1 MTVLETAK
9 KMIDYSHGNLHDINH
24 FMKVYAYAKMIAD
37 GEQLDP
43 DTQKLVEMTA
53 LVHDIACPLCRVKY
67 GNTNGKNQEKE
78 SAALIAEFFKDSN
91 LPQDFTDL
99 ISPAAAVNVGYKFA
113 PAFGA
118 RLGVSG
124 WQAKAGWVTPSQT
137 YQYKYLQGNL
147 DIMADLSTLF
157 CGFNPKRVFNA
168 YIFGGAGLNHAFDN
182 DEANALDTRSHEL
195 EYLWQDKQNLIAG
208 RMGLGCDLRLNDRL
222 AINIEGNANALSDK
236 FNSKKAGNCD
246 WQFNVLVGLN
256 IKLGKSYK
264 KTAPVYYEP
273 EPVVEQPKPQPVVKQ
288 PEPEPVAV
296 VVEPMKQN
304 IFFALNSA
312 LLQKDQQS
320 KIDAMVAYME
330 KYPASKVAITGYAD
344 KETGN
349 PRINMT
355 LSEKRA
361 KIVADA
367 LKAKGIAADRIV
379 TDFKGDT
386 VQPFRVPEENRVSVC
401 IAE

>member
-1 MTVLETAK
+1 MKKLLATVLLMSSTVAFSQEQRIKEPEKTTFTPHWFIQAEVGAAHTVGEAK
-9 KMIDYSHGNLHDINH
+9 
-24 FMKVYAYAKMIAD
+24 
-37 GEQLDP
+37 
-43 DTQKLVEMTA
+43 
-53 LVHDIACPLCRVKY
+53 
-67 GNTNGKNQEKE
+67 
-78 SAALIAEFFKDSN
+78 
-91 LPQDFTDL
+91 FTDL

-113 PAFGA
+113 PIFGV

-273 EPVVEQPKPQPVVKQ
+273 EPIVEQPKPQPVVKQ

>member
-1 MTVLETAK
+1 MRIRNLLVAILTVSSTVAFAQEQRQIKEEGKTVFK
-9 KMIDYSHGNLHDINH
+9 PHW
-24 FMKVYAYAKMIAD
+24 FMQVQAGAAHTV
-37 GEQLDP
+37 GE
-43 DTQKLVEMTA
+43 A
-53 LVHDIACPLCRVKY
+53 
-67 GNTNGKNQEKE
+67 
-78 SAALIAEFFKDSN
+78 
-91 LPQDFTDL
+91 DFTDL

-273 EPVVEQPKPQPVVKQ
+273 EPIVEQPKPQPVVKQ
-288 PEPEPVAV
+288 PEPESVAV

-361 KIVADA
+361 KIVADT

>member
-1 MTVLETAK
+1 MRIRNLLVAILTVSSTVAFAQEQRQIK
-9 KMIDYSHGNLHDINH
+9 EEGKIVFKPHW
-24 FMKVYAYAKMIAD
+24 FMQVQAGAAHTV
-37 GEQLDP
+37 GE
-43 DTQKLVEMTA
+43 A
-53 LVHDIACPLCRVKY
+53 
-67 GNTNGKNQEKE
+67 
-78 SAALIAEFFKDSN
+78 
-91 LPQDFTDL
+91 DFTDL

-273 EPVVEQPKPQPVVKQ
+273 EPIVEQPKPHPVVKQ

-304 IFFALNSA
+304 IYFALNSA
-312 LLQKDQQS
+312 LLQEDQQS
-320 KIDAMVAYME
+320 KIDAMVAYM
-330 KYPASKVAITGYAD
+330 
-344 KETGN
+344 
-349 PRINMT
+349 
-355 LSEKRA
+355 
-361 KIVADA
+361 
-367 LKAKGIAADRIV
+367 
-379 TDFKGDT
+379 
-386 VQPFRVPEENRVSVC
+386 
-401 IAE
+401 

>member
-1 MTVLETAK
+1 MR
-9 KMIDYSHGNLHDINH
+9 IRNL
-24 FMKVYAYAKMIAD
+24 
-37 GEQLDP
+37 
-43 DTQKLVEMTA
+43 
-53 LVHDIACPLCRVKY
+53 
-67 GNTNGKNQEKE
+67 
-78 SAALIAEFFKDSN
+78 LIAILTVSSTVAFAQEQRQIKEEGKTVFK
-91 LPQDFTDL
+91 PHWFMQVQAGAAHTVGEADFTDL

-147 DIMADLSTLF
+147 DLMADLSTLF
-157 CGFNPKRVFNA
+157 CGFNPKRVFNG
-168 YIFGGAGLNHAFDN
+168 YIFGGVGLNHAFDN

-195 EYLWQDKQNLIAG
+195 EYLWQDKQNLVAG

-222 AINIEGNANALSDK
+222 AINIEGNANVLSDK

-273 EPVVEQPKPQPVVKQ
+273 EPVVVEQPKPQPVVKQ

-304 IFFALNSA
+304 IFFALNSS

-349 PRINMT
+349 SKINMT

-361 KIVADA
+361 KNVADA
-367 LKAKGIAADRIV
+367 LKAKGIAASRIV

-386 VQPFRVPEENRVSVC
+386 VQPYRVPEENRVSIC

>member
-1 MTVLETAK
+1 MRIRNLLVAILTVSSTVAFAQEQRQIKEEGKTVFK
-9 KMIDYSHGNLHDINH
+9 PHR
-24 FMKVYAYAKMIAD
+24 FMQVQAGAAHTV
-37 GEQLDP
+37 GE
-43 DTQKLVEMTA
+43 A
-53 LVHDIACPLCRVKY
+53 
-67 GNTNGKNQEKE
+67 
-78 SAALIAEFFKDSN
+78 
-91 LPQDFTDL
+91 DFTDL

-147 DIMADLSTLF
+147 DLMADLSTLF
-157 CGFNPKRVFNA
+157 CGFNPKRVFNG
-168 YIFGGAGLNHAFDN
+168 YIFGGVGLNHAFDN

-264 KTAPVYYEP
+264 KTAPVYY
-273 EPVVEQPKPQPVVKQ
+273 
-288 PEPEPVAV
+288 EPEPVAV

>member
-1 MTVLETAK
+1 MKKLLATVLLMSSTVAFSQEQRIKEPEKTTFTPHWFIQAEVGAAHTVGEAK
-9 KMIDYSHGNLHDINH
+9 
-24 FMKVYAYAKMIAD
+24 
-37 GEQLDP
+37 
-43 DTQKLVEMTA
+43 
-53 LVHDIACPLCRVKY
+53 
-67 GNTNGKNQEKE
+67 
-78 SAALIAEFFKDSN
+78 
-91 LPQDFTDL
+91 FTDL

-113 PAFGA
+113 PIFGV

-367 LKAKGIAADRIV
+367 LKDKGIAADRIV

-386 VQPFRVPEENRVSVC
+386 VQPFRVPKENRVSVC
-401 IAE
+401 ITE

>member
-1 MTVLETAK
+1 MKKLLATVLLMSSTVAFSQEQRIKEPEKTTFTPHWFIQAEVGAAHTVGEAK
-9 KMIDYSHGNLHDINH
+9 
-24 FMKVYAYAKMIAD
+24 
-37 GEQLDP
+37 
-43 DTQKLVEMTA
+43 
-53 LVHDIACPLCRVKY
+53 
-67 GNTNGKNQEKE
+67 
-78 SAALIAEFFKDSN
+78 
-91 LPQDFTDL
+91 FTDL

-113 PAFGA
+113 PIFGV

-147 DIMADLSTLF
+147 DLMADLSTLF
-157 CGFNPKRVFNA
+157 CGFNPKRVFNG
-168 YIFGGAGLNHAFDN
+168 YIFGGVGLNHAFDN

-195 EYLWQDKQNLIAG
+195 EYLWQDKQNLVAG
-208 RMGLGCDLRLNDRL
+208 RFGLGCDLRLNDRL
-222 AINIEGNANALSDK
+222 AINIEGNANVLSDK

-273 EPVVEQPKPQPVVKQ
+273 EPIVEQPKPQPVVKQ

-367 LKAKGIAADRIV
+367 LKDKGIAPDRIV

>member
-1 MTVLETAK
+1 MR
-9 KMIDYSHGNLHDINH
+9 IRNL
-24 FMKVYAYAKMIAD
+24 
-37 GEQLDP
+37 
-43 DTQKLVEMTA
+43 
-53 LVHDIACPLCRVKY
+53 
-67 GNTNGKNQEKE
+67 
-78 SAALIAEFFKDSN
+78 LIAILTVSSTVAFAQEQRQIKEEGKTVFK
-91 LPQDFTDL
+91 PHWFMQVQAGAAHTVGEADFTDL

-113 PAFGA
+113 PIFGV

-147 DIMADLSTLF
+147 DLMADLSTLF
-157 CGFNPKRVFNA
+157 CGFNPKRVFNG
-168 YIFGGAGLNHAFDN
+168 YIFGGVGLNHAFDN

-195 EYLWQDKQNLIAG
+195 EYLWQDKQNLVAG

-222 AINIEGNANALSDK
+222 AINIEGNANVLSDK

-273 EPVVEQPKPQPVVKQ
+273 EPIVEQPKPQPVVKQ

-367 LKAKGIAADRIV
+367 LKDKGIAPDRIV

-386 VQPFRVPEENRVSVC
+386 VQPFRVPEENRVSIC

>member
-1 MTVLETAK
+1 MR
-9 KMIDYSHGNLHDINH
+9 IRNL
-24 FMKVYAYAKMIAD
+24 
-37 GEQLDP
+37 
-43 DTQKLVEMTA
+43 
-53 LVHDIACPLCRVKY
+53 
-67 GNTNGKNQEKE
+67 
-78 SAALIAEFFKDSN
+78 LIAILTVSSTVAFAQEQRQIKEEGKTVFK
-91 LPQDFTDL
+91 PHWFMQVQAGAAHTVGEADFTDL

-147 DIMADLSTLF
+147 DLMADLSTLF
-157 CGFNPKRVFNA
+157 CGFNPKRVFNG
-168 YIFGGAGLNHAFDN
+168 YIFGGVGLNHAFDN

-195 EYLWQDKQNLIAG
+195 EYLWQDKQNLVAG

-222 AINIEGNANALSDK
+222 AINIEGNANVLSDK

-273 EPVVEQPKPQPVVKQ
+273 EPIVEQPKPQPVVKQ

-312 LLQKDQQS
+312 LLQDDQLA
-320 KIDAMVAYME
+320 KIDVMIKYME
-330 KYPASKVAITGYAD
+330 KNPISKVTVTGYAD

-349 PRINMT
+349 SNINMT

-361 KIVADA
+361 KNVVEA
-367 LKAKGIAADRIV
+367 LKAKGIAADRII
-379 TDFKGDT
+379 TSYKGDT
-386 VQPFRVPEENRVSVC
+386 VQPYQKPEENRVCIC

>member
-1 MTVLETAK
+1 MRIRNLLVAILTVSSTVAFAQEQRQIK
-9 KMIDYSHGNLHDINH
+9 EEGKIVFKPHW
-24 FMKVYAYAKMIAD
+24 FMQVQAGAAHTV
-37 GEQLDP
+37 GE
-43 DTQKLVEMTA
+43 A
-53 LVHDIACPLCRVKY
+53 
-67 GNTNGKNQEKE
+67 
-78 SAALIAEFFKDSN
+78 
-91 LPQDFTDL
+91 DFTDL

-137 YQYKYLQGNL
+137 YQYKYPQGNL

-273 EPVVEQPKPQPVVKQ
+273 EPIVEQPKPQPVVKQ

>member
-1 MTVLETAK
+1 MKIRNLLVAILAMSGTVVFAQEQRQIKEEGKTVFKPHWFIQAQVGAAHTVGEAK
-9 KMIDYSHGNLHDINH
+9 
-24 FMKVYAYAKMIAD
+24 
-37 GEQLDP
+37 
-43 DTQKLVEMTA
+43 
-53 LVHDIACPLCRVKY
+53 
-67 GNTNGKNQEKE
+67 
-78 SAALIAEFFKDSN
+78 
-91 LPQDFTDL
+91 FTDL
-99 ISPAAAVNVGYKFA
+99 MSPAAAINIGYKFA

-118 RLGVSG
+118 RIGGSG
-124 WQAKAGWVTPSQT
+124 WQAKGGWVTPEQT
-137 YQYKYLQGNL
+137 YQYKYLQGNI

-157 CGFNPKRVFNA
+157 CGFNPKRVFNG
-168 YIFGGAGLNHAFDN
+168 YLFGGVGLNRGFDN
-182 DEANALDTRSHEL
+182 DEANALDTRTYEL
-195 EYLWQDKQNLIAG
+195 EYLWQEGKFLVAG
-208 RMGLGCDLRLNDRL
+208 RFGLGCDLRLNDRL
-222 AINIEGNANALSDK
+222 AINIEANANALSDK

-246 WQFNVLVGLN
+246 WQLNALVGLT
-256 IKLGKSYK
+256 IKLGKSYT

-273 EPVVEQPKPQPVVKQ
+273 EPAVVEQPKPEPVVAK
-288 PEPEPVAV
+288 EPEPKPVV

-367 LKAKGIAADRIV
+367 LKAKGIAGDRIV

>member
-1 MTVLETAK
+1 MR
-9 KMIDYSHGNLHDINH
+9 IRNL
-24 FMKVYAYAKMIAD
+24 
-37 GEQLDP
+37 
-43 DTQKLVEMTA
+43 
-53 LVHDIACPLCRVKY
+53 
-67 GNTNGKNQEKE
+67 
-78 SAALIAEFFKDSN
+78 LIAILTVSSTVAFAQEQRQIKEEGKTVFK
-91 LPQDFTDL
+91 PHWFMQVQAGAAHTVGEADFTDL

-113 PAFGA
+113 PIFGV

-147 DIMADLSTLF
+147 DLMADLSTLF
-157 CGFNPKRVFNA
+157 CGFNPKRVFNG
-168 YIFGGAGLNHAFDN
+168 YIFGGVGLNHAFDN

-195 EYLWQDKQNLIAG
+195 EYLWQDKQNLVAG

-222 AINIEGNANALSDK
+222 AINIEGNANVLSDK

-273 EPVVEQPKPQPVVKQ
+273 EPIVEQPKPQPVVKQ

-296 VVEPMKQN
+296 IVEPMKQN

-367 LKAKGIAADRIV
+367 LKDKGIAPDRIV

>member
-1 MTVLETAK
+1 MATVLLMSSTVAFSQEQRIKEPEKTTFTPHWFIQAEVGAAHTVGEAK
-9 KMIDYSHGNLHDINH
+9 
-24 FMKVYAYAKMIAD
+24 
-37 GEQLDP
+37 
-43 DTQKLVEMTA
+43 
-53 LVHDIACPLCRVKY
+53 
-67 GNTNGKNQEKE
+67 
-78 SAALIAEFFKDSN
+78 
-91 LPQDFTDL
+91 FTDL

-113 PAFGA
+113 PIFGV

-147 DIMADLSTLF
+147 DLMADLSTLF
-157 CGFNPKRVFNA
+157 CGFNPKRVFNG
-168 YIFGGAGLNHAFDN
+168 YIFGGVGLNHAFDN

-273 EPVVEQPKPQPVVKQ
+273 EPIVEQPKPQPVVKQ

-367 LKAKGIAADRIV
+367 LKDKGIAPDRIV

>member
-1 MTVLETAK
+1 MR
-9 KMIDYSHGNLHDINH
+9 IRNL
-24 FMKVYAYAKMIAD
+24 
-37 GEQLDP
+37 
-43 DTQKLVEMTA
+43 
-53 LVHDIACPLCRVKY
+53 
-67 GNTNGKNQEKE
+67 
-78 SAALIAEFFKDSN
+78 LIAILTVSSTVAFAQEQRQIKEEGKTVFK
-91 LPQDFTDL
+91 PHWFMQVQAGAAHTVGEADFTDL
-99 ISPAAAVNVGYKFA
+99 ISPAASVNVGYKFA

-147 DIMADLSTLF
+147 DLMADLSTLF
-157 CGFNPKRVFNA
+157 CGFNPKRVFNG
-168 YIFGGAGLNHAFDN
+168 YIFGGVGLNHAFDN

-195 EYLWQDKQNLIAG
+195 EYLWQDKQNLVAG

-222 AINIEGNANALSDK
+222 AINIEGNANVLSDK

-273 EPVVEQPKPQPVVKQ
+273 EPIVEQPKPQPVVKQ

-296 VVEPMKQN
+296 IVEPMKQN

-367 LKAKGIAADRIV
+367 LKDKGIAPDRIV

>member
-1 MTVLETAK
+1 MKIRNLLVAILAMSGTIVFAQEQRQIKEEGKTVFKPHWFIQAQVGAAHTVGEAK
-9 KMIDYSHGNLHDINH
+9 
-24 FMKVYAYAKMIAD
+24 
-37 GEQLDP
+37 
-43 DTQKLVEMTA
+43 
-53 LVHDIACPLCRVKY
+53 
-67 GNTNGKNQEKE
+67 
-78 SAALIAEFFKDSN
+78 
-91 LPQDFTDL
+91 FTDL
-99 ISPAAAVNVGYKFA
+99 MSPAAAINIGYKFA

-118 RLGVSG
+118 RIGGSG
-124 WQAKAGWVTPSQT
+124 WQAKGGWVTPEQT

-157 CGFNPKRVFNA
+157 CGFNPKRVFNG
-168 YIFGGAGLNHAFDN
+168 YLFGGVGLNRGFDN
-182 DEANALDTRSHEL
+182 DEANALDTRTYEL
-195 EYLWQDKQNLIAG
+195 EYLWQEGKFLVAG
-208 RMGLGCDLRLNDRL
+208 RFGLGCDLRLNDRL
-222 AINIEGNANALSDK
+222 AINIEANANALSDK

-246 WQFNVLVGLN
+246 WQLNALVGLT
-256 IKLGKSYK
+256 IKLGKSYT

-273 EPVVEQPKPQPVVKQ
+273 EPVVVEQPKPEPVVVK
-288 PEPEPVAV
+288 EPEPKPVV

-367 LKAKGIAADRIV
+367 LKDKGIAPDRIV